1 MGKVSILKV
10 RKMTEQRSNLD
21 ARCVVLVPLERADAA
36 SSVID
41 KFNLQASIEH
51 QAPLA
56 MAELCLHTKHFQLN
70 QAWVGS
76 QKKAH
81 LVLIHTQGMPGVEEM
96 VHAIRSYLPD
106 TTISELRDGRLDA
119 VDNYQATLD
128 ALHDI
133 PIVHA
138 EQIDADELSMLLDN
152 KTQKAEE

>member
-1 MGKVSILKV
+1 MVKVSILKV
-10 RKMTEQRSNLD
+10 RKMTEQKINID
-21 ARCVVLVPLERADAA
+21 ARCIVLVPLERADAA

-51 QAPLA
+51 EAPLA
-56 MAELCLHTKHFQLN
+56 MAELCLHIKHFQLN
-70 QAWVGS
+70 QAWVGE

-81 LVLIHTQGMPGVEEM
+81 LVLIHTNGMQGIEEM

-119 VDNYQATLD
+119 IDNYQPTLD
-128 ALHDI
+128 SLHET

-138 EQIDADELSMLLDN
+138 EQIDADELSMLLDK
-152 KTQKAEE
+152 KTQGVEE